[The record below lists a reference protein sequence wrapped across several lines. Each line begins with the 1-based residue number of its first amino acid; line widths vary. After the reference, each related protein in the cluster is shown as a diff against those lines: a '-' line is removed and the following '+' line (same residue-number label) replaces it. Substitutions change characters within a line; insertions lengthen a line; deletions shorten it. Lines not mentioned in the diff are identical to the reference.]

1 MRNSFHL
8 ISFRMHIPGDWGFG
22 HTAIQASHMSLPL
35 AAVFGIGGLLP
46 MT

>member
-1 MRNSFHL
+1 MRNSLHL
-8 ISFRMHIPGDWGFG
+8 ISFWMHIPDDWWVR

-35 AAVFGIGGLLP
+35 AAMFGIGGLLL